1 MSPKVFG
8 LNLAD
13 PGTVRARIAQER
25 KSLAHGKEPGQFHSD
40 LPALYYHSM
49 VPRLCLAVL
58 AVAASAAA
66 QSKVEI
72 DNAWVRVLRV
82 NLAPHEK
89 TPEHSIP
96 TRSLFIS
103 RISTRVNGGG
113 PPQGRRRRLAS
124 TRPKTPRRIFPI
136 SPVEYV
142 LVELKPGAPKAK
154 GWPVE
159 LDPVKLEPDHE
170 QVPFENARVRVLR
183 TILEPHLKGPTHDH
197 PSYVVVYLTEL
208 HTTMTLADGK
218 QVDNPR
224 HPGEVA
230 FRSAYRHTTENIGD
244 RTAVG
249 DPDRTQVNERASFN
263 GLAGVLTSE
272 RMLRQC

>member
-1 MSPKVFG
+1 LG
-8 LNLAD
+8 
-13 PGTVRARIAQER
+13 
-25 KSLAHGKEPGQFHSD
+25 
-40 LPALYYHSM
+40 
-49 VPRLCLAVL
+49 LCLAFF
-58 AVAASAAA
+58 AASSVA
-66 QSKVEI
+66 QTTVEI

-82 NLAPHEK
+82 KQAPHEK
-89 TPEHSIP
+89 APVQPHPDSVAVYLTDVGTDVGSHKAGDVAWLPAARDARENLSD
-96 TRSLFIS
+96 R
-103 RISTRVNGGG
+103 
-113 PPQGRRRRLAS
+113 
-124 TRPKTPRRIFPI
+124 
-136 SPVEYV
+136 PVEYV

-230 FRSAYRHTTENIGD
+230 WRDPYRHTTENVGD
-244 RTAVG
+244 RTAVEI
-249 DPDRTQVNERASFN
+249 QIE
-263 GLAGVLTSE
+263 LK
-272 RMLRQC
+272 

>member
-1 MSPKVFG
+1 
-8 LNLAD
+8 LA
-13 PGTVRARIAQER
+13 I
-25 KSLAHGKEPGQFHSD
+25 
-40 LPALYYHSM
+40 
-49 VPRLCLAVL
+49 
-58 AVAASAAA
+58 AASALA

-82 NLAPHEK
+82 KQAPHAK
-89 TPEHSIP
+89 ALVREHPDSVAVYLTDVANHKAGDVAWLP
-96 TRSLFIS
+96 A
-103 RISTRVNGGG
+103 
-113 PPQGRRRRLAS
+113 GRDAQDNLS
-124 TRPKTPRRIFPI
+124 DH
-136 SPVEYV
+136 PVEYV

-224 HPGEVA
+224 HPGEIA
-230 FRSAYRHTTENIGD
+230 WRDPYRHTTENVGD
-244 RTAVG
+244 RTAVEI
-249 DPDRTQVNERASFN
+249 QIE
-263 GLAGVLTSE
+263 LK
-272 RMLRQC
+272 